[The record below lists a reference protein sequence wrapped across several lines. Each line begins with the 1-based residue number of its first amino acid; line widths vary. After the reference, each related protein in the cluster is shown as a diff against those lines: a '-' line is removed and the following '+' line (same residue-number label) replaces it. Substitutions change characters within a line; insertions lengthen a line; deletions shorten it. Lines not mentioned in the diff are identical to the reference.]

1 MRVSLTLWVCSGKAQ
16 IAESKHRLRRLLD
29 EADDAVTMVRVGGD
43 DVENSRRSGAENM
56 RLDRRR
62 RLLAEAELSAKVKRT
77 RPDVCPCLLHIKAVV
92 CWLRYI

>member
-1 MRVSLTLWVCSGKAQ
+1 VGCCLSESLTLWVCSGKAQ

-62 RLLAEAELSAKVKRT
+62 RLLAEAELSAKVCARALQQHRT
-77 RPDVCPCLLHIKAVV
+77 LLQQPQH
-92 CWLRYI
+92 